1 MPSESLQSQT
11 LRAFTVLHQL
21 HQNWGGALILN
32 IGLNLQGA
40 ALALASNI
48 AGAVCL
54 TFEEDPATA
63 RASLR
68 SGAADFVVNTL
79 DEALRAIKNEIRQHR
94 PLSVALQGDLVPNL
108 EELLERGVAPQL
120 FCSSA
125 TTIPNYAHRFQSTGA
140 LIIDLNHL
148 ATEPKEP
155 DTIVASTL
163 INTFSHDRHWTTH
176 EFHFPDSAALRSF
189 DAQATT
195 ILPSDDTFRRTWL
208 TSAPRLFT
216 RERPPT
222 RVLWLTESERA
233 HLEKS
238 QKIEGARQ

>member
-1 MPSESLQSQT
+1 MPSSSLQSQT

-21 HQNWGGALILN
+21 RQNWGGSLILN
-32 IGLNLQGA
+32 IALNPQGS

-54 TFEEDPATA
+54 TLEEDPATA

-94 PLSVALQGDLVPNL
+94 PLSVALQGNLAPNL
-108 EELLERGVAPQL
+108 EELLERGIAPQL
-120 FCSSA
+120 FSNSA
-125 TTIPNYAHRFQSTGA
+125 AIVPNYAHRFQATGA
-140 LIIDLNHL
+140 LIINLNNPT
-148 ATEPKEP
+148 TEPEEP
-155 DTIVASTL
+155 QTLVASTL
-163 INTFSHDRHWTTH
+163 IDAISHDRHWTIH
-176 EFHFPDSAALRSF
+176 ELQFSDSATLRSF
-189 DAQATT
+189 DTQAAA
-195 ILPSDDTFRRTWL
+195 ILPANDLLRRTWL

-222 RVLWLTESERA
+222 RALWLTESERA
-233 HLEKS
+233 HLEKT
-238 QKIEGARQ
+238 